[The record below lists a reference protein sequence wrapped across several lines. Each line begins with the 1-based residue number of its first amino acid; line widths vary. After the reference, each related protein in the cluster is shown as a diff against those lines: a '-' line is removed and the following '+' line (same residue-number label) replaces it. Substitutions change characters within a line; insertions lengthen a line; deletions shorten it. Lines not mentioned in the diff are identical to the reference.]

1 MPRIASFQG
10 LVVKLY
16 FGDHLPPHVHIYAG
30 RIGHPGVQAARFS
43 IDTGELIDGTLPAA
57 KLATTTKLVPA
68 TSRGPAR
75 RLAARTARPT
85 PDRPLRF
92 NVMEPAIA
100 PEMVAVIARPEH
112 TVRIVF
118 ADGEVRDVDITPL
131 LDTPA
136 FSALRDPRMFGQVK
150 VDEQTGTITW
160 PGDVDLD
167 PDVIYAALD
176 LGPNKARIRVLA
188 PSVAA

>member
-1 MPRIASFQG
+1 MQPR
-10 LVVKLY
+10 V
-16 FGDHLPPHVHIYAG
+16 
-30 RIGHPGVQAARFS
+30 
-43 IDTGELIDGTLPAA
+43 
-57 KLATTTKLVPA
+57 
-68 TSRGPAR
+68 
-75 RLAARTARPT
+75 
-85 PDRPLRF
+85 
-92 NVMEPAIA
+92 A

-118 ADGEVRDVDITPL
+118 VDGEVRDVDITPL

-136 FSALRDPRMFGQVK
+136 FSPLRDPALFEQVK

-160 PGDVDLD
+160 PGDVDID

-176 LGPNKARIRVLA
+176 LGPDKARIYVLA

>member
-1 MPRIASFQG
+1 
-10 LVVKLY
+10 
-16 FGDHLPPHVHIYAG
+16 
-30 RIGHPGVQAARFS
+30 
-43 IDTGELIDGTLPAA
+43 
-57 KLATTTKLVPA
+57 
-68 TSRGPAR
+68 
-75 RLAARTARPT
+75 
-85 PDRPLRF
+85 
-92 NVMEPAIA
+92 MEPTIA

-136 FSALRDPRMFGQVK
+136 FTPLRDLAVFEQVK

-167 PDVIYAALD
+167 PDVIYAALN
-176 LGPNKARIRVLA
+176 LGPDKARIYVLA

>member
-1 MPRIASFQG
+1 
-10 LVVKLY
+10 
-16 FGDHLPPHVHIYAG
+16 
-30 RIGHPGVQAARFS
+30 
-43 IDTGELIDGTLPAA
+43 
-57 KLATTTKLVPA
+57 
-68 TSRGPAR
+68 
-75 RLAARTARPT
+75 
-85 PDRPLRF
+85 
-92 NVMEPAIA
+92 MEPAIA

-136 FSALRDPRMFGQVK
+136 FSALRDPAMFNQVK
-150 VDEQTGTITW
+150 VDEETGTIAW

-176 LGPNKARIRVLA
+176 LGPNKARIRVLT

>member
-1 MPRIASFQG
+1 
-10 LVVKLY
+10 
-16 FGDHLPPHVHIYAG
+16 
-30 RIGHPGVQAARFS
+30 
-43 IDTGELIDGTLPAA
+43 
-57 KLATTTKLVPA
+57 
-68 TSRGPAR
+68 
-75 RLAARTARPT
+75 
-85 PDRPLRF
+85 
-92 NVMEPAIA
+92 
-100 PEMVAVIARPEH
+100 MVAVIPRPSH

-136 FSALRDPRMFGQVK
+136 FSPLREVSVFEQVK
-150 VDEQTGTITW
+150 VDENTGTITW

-176 LGPNKARIRVLA
+176 LGPRSAQIHVLA

>member
-1 MPRIASFQG
+1 
-10 LVVKLY
+10 
-16 FGDHLPPHVHIYAG
+16 
-30 RIGHPGVQAARFS
+30 
-43 IDTGELIDGTLPAA
+43 
-57 KLATTTKLVPA
+57 
-68 TSRGPAR
+68 
-75 RLAARTARPT
+75 
-85 PDRPLRF
+85 
-92 NVMEPAIA
+92 MEPGIA
-100 PEMVAVIARPEH
+100 PEIVAVIPRPEH

-136 FSALRDPRMFGQVK
+136 FSPLREQAVFEQVA

-176 LGPNKARIRVLA
+176 LGPHKAQVHVLI
-188 PSVAA
+188 PSIAA

>member
-1 MPRIASFQG
+1 
-10 LVVKLY
+10 
-16 FGDHLPPHVHIYAG
+16 
-30 RIGHPGVQAARFS
+30 
-43 IDTGELIDGTLPAA
+43 
-57 KLATTTKLVPA
+57 
-68 TSRGPAR
+68 
-75 RLAARTARPT
+75 
-85 PDRPLRF
+85 
-92 NVMEPAIA
+92 MEPAIA
-100 PEMVAVIARPEH
+100 PEMVAVIPRPEH

-131 LDTPA
+131 LNTAA
-136 FSALRDPRMFGQVK
+136 FSALRDPAMFAQVK